1 MSRTAGVDRRALVW
15 AALAIL
21 LIAVVV
27 GWFVLP
33 IRGWIESL
41 DAWIRDLG
49 PWGIGLFV
57 VAYILLV
64 VALAPAEVMTIF
76 AGLAFG
82 FWAFP
87 IVVVSATIGA
97 ALAFL
102 LARYLFRKRLKRLI
116 KKWPKFEAV
125 DAAVTEDG
133 WKVVVL
139 MRLSPLIP
147 FNLQNYVFGITGIG
161 FAPYVAAT
169 FVGIMP
175 GTAFYLYLGVLG
187 RAVADSSAAGGG
199 GPLRWV
205 FLGIGLAATAA
216 VAFLIT
222 WKASEGRRLRS
233 RAELTILFFI
243 STCFPLR
250 ERFASPAGSL
260 RACDPLAGRDPLSV
274 PS

>member
-1 MSRTAGVDRRALVW
+1 
-15 AALAIL
+15 
-21 LIAVVV
+21 
-27 GWFVLP
+27 
-33 IRGWIESL
+33 
-41 DAWIRDLG
+41 
-49 PWGIGLFV
+49 
-57 VAYILLV
+57 
-64 VALAPAEVMTIF
+64 
-76 AGLAFG
+76 
-82 FWAFP
+82 
-87 IVVVSATIGA
+87 
-97 ALAFL
+97 
-102 LARYLFRKRLKRLI
+102 
-116 KKWPKFEAV
+116 V

-222 WKASEGRRLRS
+222 WKARAKLKDAGFGR
-233 RAELTILFFI
+233 A
-243 STCFPLR
+243 PN
-250 ERFASPAGSL
+250 
-260 RACDPLAGRDPLSV
+260 
-274 PS
+274 